1 MLHAIGFAPESALG
15 GNFLATEWADVAT
28 AVHVSTYSLKALASG
43 AQPLFGE
50 TASIVGLTFDTM
62 AVYEAR
68 LVGGAYVG
76 YALVGFL
83 TRDTAELG
91 TRRAVAAAN
100 AVAWAV
106 GLVLSTTGQLQ
117 GLANAT
123 GWTVVVLA
131 AAFTAAWAW
140 SYLAARERGQDA
152 QAMRTKP

>member
-1 MLHAIGFAPESALG
+1 M
-15 GNFLATEWADVAT
+15 TYRTVAT
-28 AVHVSTYSLKALASG
+28 FSAIVSGVYGLVALIAPDALASV
-43 AQPLFGE
+43 F
-50 TASIVGLTFDTM
+50 GLTFETM

-76 YALVGFL
+76 YALVGLL

-106 GLVLSTTGQLQ
+106 GLVLSATGQLQ

-140 SYLAARERGQDA
+140 TYLAARERGQDA